1 MFYPAPFYGST
12 DTSAA
17 GASSA
22 CRTTIATT
30 FRSSLLGQIEAPS
43 GTDGQPY
50 KEIMTLFHNA
60 SRELVSLKQTMTKLT
75 DKDNSEINSSIVE
88 KDAIHNML
96 LYMFAMRGSKAVS

>member
-1 MFYPAPFYGST
+1 
-12 DTSAA
+12 
-17 GASSA
+17 
-22 CRTTIATT
+22 
-30 FRSSLLGQIEAPS
+30 
-43 GTDGQPY
+43 
-50 KEIMTLFHNA
+50 MTLFHNA